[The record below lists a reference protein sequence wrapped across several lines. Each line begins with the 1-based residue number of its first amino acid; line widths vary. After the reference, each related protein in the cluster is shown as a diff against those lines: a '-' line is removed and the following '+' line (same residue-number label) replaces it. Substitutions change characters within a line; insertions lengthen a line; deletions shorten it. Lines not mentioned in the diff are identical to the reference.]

1 MHRGTG
7 SVTGL
12 IGALY
17 LWPVRRQLT
26 HANLIAIIEEWHTRH
41 REAEGIDDLQ
51 FLVGTLVAQA
61 GIVVITQRQRDIAL
75 ANGLLVLVH
84 ITRQE
89 VGDGAFALCIE
100 VTVPLAHAVEDAPT
114 LLLEQVVVA
123 LEPMEEIHVEAVV
136 ECISGVRPFCH
147 HESLWVLFLEQLTD
161 FAPEEFGLVL
171 VGVEELFITSNPTC
185 LHQCT
190 SHIGTE
196 AVGTHIHPEA
206 QHVFQVFTH
215 CHHVGMVGR
224 QLPFLIGVGVGKS
237 EVQGWL
243 TPVEITHELSVTLSI
258 AFHKLSCKLHG
269 GIHPVGLRPDIVVGV
284 FVGRL
289 LLGGHKPWVI
299 DSGITDHI
307 VEDDMHPPFVGFLE
321 ELSGILVGT
330 IAWGYLVVVADV
342 IAGIVERGVEEGI
355 KPDGIHA

>member
-1 MHRGTG
+1 
-7 SVTGL
+7 
-12 IGALY
+12 
-17 LWPVRRQLT
+17 
-26 HANLIAIIEEWHTRH
+26 
-41 REAEGIDDLQ
+41 
-51 FLVGTLVAQA
+51 
-61 GIVVITQRQRDIAL
+61 
-75 ANGLLVLVH
+75 
-84 ITRQE
+84 
-89 VGDGAFALCIE
+89 
-100 VTVPLAHAVEDAPT
+100 
-114 LLLEQVVVA
+114 
-123 LEPMEEIHVEAVV
+123 
-136 ECISGVRPFCH
+136 
-147 HESLWVLFLEQLTD
+147 
-161 FAPEEFGLVL
+161 
-171 VGVEELFITSNPTC
+171 
-185 LHQCT
+185 
-190 SHIGTE
+190 
-196 AVGTHIHPEA
+196 
-206 QHVFQVFTH
+206 
-215 CHHVGMVGR
+215 MVGR

-355 KPDGIHA
+355 KPDGIHAEALHIVEFADDALDIADTIAVRVAEGLWIDLVEYRILRPIGHFGYLILTSDGLRRG